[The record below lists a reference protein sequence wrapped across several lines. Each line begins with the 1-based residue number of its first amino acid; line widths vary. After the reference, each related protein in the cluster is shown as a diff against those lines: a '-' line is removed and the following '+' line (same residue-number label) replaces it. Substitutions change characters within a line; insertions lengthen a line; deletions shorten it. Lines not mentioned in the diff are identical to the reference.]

1 MNGWMM
7 GPPPQQQPQPQAQA
21 GPPGPRWD
29 LSTQRSWAKVGMAVS
44 LGTLVYSGFQ
54 GRKATGLHIGAGVA
68 LIGFSFWH
76 YSLYPSRDRRWQGQ

>member
-1 MNGWMM
+1 
-7 GPPPQQQPQPQAQA
+7 
-21 GPPGPRWD
+21 
-29 LSTQRSWAKVGMAVS
+29 MAVS

>member
-1 MNGWMM
+1 MNGRMM
-7 GPPPQQQPQPQAQA
+7 GPLPQPQPRSQA
-21 GPPGPRWD
+21 GPPGPTWD
-29 LSTQRSWAKVGMAVS
+29 LSSRRSWAKVGMAVS

-76 YSLYPSRDRRWQGQ
+76 YSLYPSRDRRWQRQ

>member
-1 MNGWMM
+1 MNGRMM
-7 GPPPQQQPQPQAQA
+7 GPPPQPQFHAQS

-29 LSTQRSWAKVGMAVS
+29 RSSQRSWAKVGMAVS

-76 YSLYPSRDRRWQGQ
+76 YFLYPSRDRRWRGQ